1 MGSDLS
7 CFALSSFAASEAPIH
22 HGGLELEG
30 AGYHVKDAAD
40 VAASSWESAWI
51 DLGGEG

>member
-7 CFALSSFAASEAPIH
+7 CFVSSSFASAEAPIH
-22 HGGLELEG
+22 HGGVDIEN
-30 AGYHVKDAAD
+30 AGHHVKDSVD
-40 VAASSWESAWI
+40 ASAGSWESAWI